1 MDQAA
6 ISRRGNQS
14 NIARPVSRLPL
25 ARAPS
30 ATAAIH
36 QDESSKK
43 PQLPRVSNSS
53 TRTPNIRPL
62 GESNNA
68 AVRPSFGWAA
78 RQNAIIPPTRTLPP
92 VNNEPSLDTTPPRDR
107 QYSAITEDG
116 DENATGV
123 DRGRKDG
130 FAQPEKRRP
139 RPSLSERTIETLSQ
153 ISPGPSPSR
162 RRSSTLRSSGSMG
175 PPARPASAM
184 RNPRPETPSTP
195 STARAPS
202 PVKRPFKP
210 PGRSGS
216 PAKDQQIETSLDTIY
231 TPPRAFV
238 RDHSSRIGRPRDD
251 RRSSSTT
258 ITAATVTR
266 PSLRPAG
273 PAVKVKSMYDIRAAA
288 SRTLQ
293 SMPSLPALAKEQVTP
308 AKGKPAHRDGS
319 PHASLMKT
327 RHPSESVLASTAKV
341 AKPASKMQPPV
352 KRTIKR
358 TSTPDQSRHRETS
371 TSTSYSATAKSS
383 SALRDTIAKAKAA
396 RREGLRKS
404 GVQAGSADQLW
415 TENDASSPGPTV
427 AIGGQS
433 LKRKILGAV
442 TTGVLNL
449 SAMSLHQIPQEM
461 LTMYD
466 FKELQDNGITWS
478 EAVDLQK
485 LILADNEIEVLPD
498 VVFPDWSEEEMLAD
512 TEKSN
517 EFAGLS
523 LLDMHGNNLT
533 SVPVGFRR
541 LQQLKVLNLSNNSL
555 DVSLFNTICD
565 LTSLQELR
573 LAKNGLSGTLPPEV
587 GSMTALQILDLS
599 DNQLDKLPAIMANMR
614 HLQKLLLSGNK
625 FSSLS
630 LHLLPAE
637 SLLELD
643 VSKNMLDG
651 TFDAEN
657 DLSAFQK
664 LKSLNISF
672 NNVKGLCT
680 DAFDLLSLQT
690 LAIHNN
696 RITALPQRLSCPQ
709 LTTLTASEN
718 ALASM
723 PSSFYTLRSL
733 RNADLSGNSIKTIES
748 DIANMENLSA
758 FNLAGNPLREK
769 KYLTMDVGAIKT
781 DFARKTAPIQGAK
794 VRSMDSA
801 SAIDLSTSLE
811 NGNDPAE
818 HQLHQPKG
826 GILDLSSRSLPG
838 LDPSSVDL
846 TAPIHTIRLANNDF
860 TALPIE
866 LLMHPS
872 IRGSLKSLDMSHNP
886 SLHPTDYLTSEI
898 DLPLLQ
904 SLYIVSTGLTTL
916 DTLTTHL
923 KAPNLRELNISCHR
937 MTGHLPCVRT
947 YYPLLTTLLASD
959 NWFESIDV
967 EAVRGLEVLDIRNNE
982 VELLPPGIGL
992 LGNHAGKTEAGRL
1005 RSLESSGN
1013 KFRVPRLM
1021 VLEKGTEAT
1030 LRDLRRM
1037 IPAEEVPEEWRAEV

>member
-1 MDQAA
+1 M
-6 ISRRGNQS
+6 
-14 NIARPVSRLPL
+14 
-25 ARAPS
+25 
-30 ATAAIH
+30 
-36 QDESSKK
+36 
-43 PQLPRVSNSS
+43 
-53 TRTPNIRPL
+53 
-62 GESNNA
+62 
-68 AVRPSFGWAA
+68 
-78 RQNAIIPPTRTLPP
+78 
-92 VNNEPSLDTTPPRDR
+92 
-107 QYSAITEDG
+107 
-116 DENATGV
+116 
-123 DRGRKDG
+123 
-130 FAQPEKRRP
+130 
-139 RPSLSERTIETLSQ
+139 
-153 ISPGPSPSR
+153 
-162 RRSSTLRSSGSMG
+162 
-175 PPARPASAM
+175 
-184 RNPRPETPSTP
+184 
-195 STARAPS
+195 
-202 PVKRPFKP
+202 
-210 PGRSGS
+210 
-216 PAKDQQIETSLDTIY
+216 
-231 TPPRAFV
+231 

-258 ITAATVTR
+258 ITADTVTR
-266 PSLRPAG
+266 PSLRPTG
-273 PAVKVKSMYDIRAAA
+273 QAVKVKSMYDIRAAA
-288 SRTLQ
+288 SHTLQ
-293 SMPSLPALAKEQVTP
+293 DMPSLPALAKEQARA
-308 AKGKPAHRDGS
+308 AKGKPTHRDGP
-319 PHASLMKT
+319 PHASSMEAC
-327 RHPSESVLASTAKV
+327 HPVLASTAKV
-341 AKPASKMQPPV
+341 AKPASKIQPPA
-352 KRTIKR
+352 KRPIKR
-358 TSTPDQSRHRETS
+358 MSTPDQPHHRETT
-371 TSTSYSATAKSS
+371 TSTPNSATAKSS

-404 GVQAGSADQLW
+404 GVQASSADQLW
-415 TENDASSPGPTV
+415 TENDASSPGPTI

-433 LKRKILGAV
+433 LKKKILGAV

-466 FKELQDNGITWS
+466 FKELQDSGITWS

-498 VVFPDWSEEEMLAD
+498 VVFPDWSEQEMLAD
-512 TEKSN
+512 GEKSN

-555 DVSLFNTICD
+555 DVSLLNTICD
-565 LTSLQELR
+565 LTGLQELR
-573 LAKNGLSGTLPPEV
+573 LAKNGLSGTLPSEV
-587 GSMTALQILDLS
+587 GNMTALQILDLS
-599 DNQLDKLPAIMANMR
+599 DNQLDKLPADMANMR
-614 HLQKLLLSGNK
+614 HLQKLLLSGNR

-643 VSKNMLDG
+643 LSKNMLGG

-672 NNVKGLCT
+672 NSLKGLCT
-680 DAFDLLSLQT
+680 DAFDLSSLQT
-690 LAIHNN
+690 LAVHNN
-696 RITALPQRLSCPQ
+696 RITELPERLACSQ

-718 ALASM
+718 ALASI
-723 PSSFYTLRSL
+723 PSSFYALRSL

-748 DIANMENLSA
+748 DIANMGNLSA
-758 FNLAGNPLREK
+758 LNLAGNPLREK
-769 KYLTMDVGAIKT
+769 KYLTMNVDDIKT
-781 DFARKTAPIQGAK
+781 DLTRRAAPIEGAK
-794 VRSMDSA
+794 VRSTDSA
-801 SAIDLSTSLE
+801 SAIGLSTSLE
-811 NGNDPAE
+811 GGSDSTE

-872 IRGSLKSLDMSHNP
+872 IRGSLRSLDMSHNP

-916 DTLTTHL
+916 ETLTTYL

-937 MTGHLPCVRT
+937 MTGHLPLVRT

-982 VELLPPGIGL
+982 IELLPPGIGL
-992 LGNHAGKTEAGRL
+992 LGNHAGKTETGRL